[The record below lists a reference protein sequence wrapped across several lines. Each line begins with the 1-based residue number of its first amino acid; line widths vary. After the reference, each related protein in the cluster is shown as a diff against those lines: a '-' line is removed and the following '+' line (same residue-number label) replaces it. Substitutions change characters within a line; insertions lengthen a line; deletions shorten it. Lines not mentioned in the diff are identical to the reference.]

1 MKYTQQTMEEQAA
14 LEAAA
19 AMCAAARTAPKAKG
33 VDLLHTMVLTGED
46 KDALARS
53 LEALGQEQKLDFYL
67 RDAQNL
73 RQAQAVVLIGTQEGQ
88 RGLGKSCGYCH
99 FAGCDG
105 CAQAGGLCAFDPMDL
120 GIALG
125 SAAAIAADRRVDTRI
140 MYSVGKA
147 ALALDLMGP
156 QVKMI
161 VAIPVAV
168 QGKSPF
174 FDRKK
179 KT

>member
-73 RQAQAVVLIGTQEGQ
+73 RQAQAVVLIGTQEGAAWA
-88 RGLGKSCGYCH
+88 K
-99 FAGCDG
+99 
-105 CAQAGGLCAFDPMDL
+105 
-120 GIALG
+120 
-125 SAAAIAADRRVDTRI
+125 AAAIATSPAAT
-140 MYSVGKA
+140 A
-147 ALALDLMGP
+147 ALRPAACAPSTPWTWASPWAPPPLLP
-156 QVKMI
+156 PI
-161 VAIPVAV
+161 AAWIPASCIPWA
-168 QGKSPF
+168 KPPSPWIS
-174 FDRKK
+174 
-179 KT
+179 